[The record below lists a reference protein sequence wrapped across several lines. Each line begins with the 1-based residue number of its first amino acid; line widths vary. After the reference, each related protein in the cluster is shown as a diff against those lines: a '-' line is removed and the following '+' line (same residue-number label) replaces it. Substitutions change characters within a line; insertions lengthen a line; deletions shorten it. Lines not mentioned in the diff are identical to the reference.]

1 MEDISNHAAGQGK
14 WNLFEFSAVCYMLP
28 ICGVKP
34 VRKLVGCVSETDQ
47 IEEGRNAATWEWFVC
62 PGGGRYCAERHI
74 VSDLLLVLFCVNP
87 VLVLHDT
94 CQK

>member
-47 IEEGRNAATWEWFVC
+47 IEEGRIAATWEWFVC
-62 PGGGRYCAERHI
+62 PGGGRYRAEMAHR
-74 VSDLLLVLFCVNP
+74 VRSAAGTLLCESSAGFA
-87 VLVLHDT
+87 
-94 CQK
+94 